1 MGLDHK
7 KKTGEGNV
15 EADLTPVLE
24 PRRKRGGRP
33 LSARGEGLREAK
45 GRGSSRT
52 PRTRRTTTPFRFLI
66 FPPHEKARNIPQQ
79 SVVASEFTPRN
90 AV

>member
-33 LSARGEGLREAK
+33 LSVNGEGLYGVK
-45 GRGSSRT
+45 G
-52 PRTRRTTTPFRFLI
+52 
-66 FPPHEKARNIPQQ
+66 
-79 SVVASEFTPRN
+79 
-90 AV
+90 